1 MKDIIIFRS
10 AFLVGLLLFYIL
22 AAVVAIGSIPFTL
35 YYALFQASPPK

>member
-1 MKDIIIFRS
+1 MKELIIFRS

-22 AAVVAIGSIPFTL
+22 AAVVVVGSIPFTL